1 MAVNSTLGPSDL
13 PTELKSEIKGSQ
25 STMRVIL
32 EVDRFRFL
40 VQGRGDAGLSLSHP
54 TDFVIRKSGFIS
66 DRTLMIHADKAAADL
81 PRAMVQLL
89 KNPKQNMTIEIST

>member
-1 MAVNSTLGPSDL
+1 MGPSDL
-13 PTELKSEIKGSQ
+13 SSEFKSDIRGSG
-25 STMRVIL
+25 STIQVVL
-32 EVDRFRFL
+32 EVDRFRF
-40 VQGRGDAGLSLSHP
+40 VVRGRGDTRLSLSHP

-81 PRAMVQLL
+81 PREMVQQL